1 MRPLF
6 KLLAYKSGTA
16 SEPASTSTRNTGLR
30 RGACPR
36 FVHRRG
42 VATVE
47 LAISLPILLML
58 VVGAI
63 EGANFI
69 FLKQSVT
76 VAAYESAHIACQAGG
91 TSDEARTR
99 AQQILDARTIEGSN
113 ITFDPPSVED
123 AQRGELVA
131 VTVSAPASANSIG
144 LRRFFNT
151 QTVTATVNMLKD

>member
-1 MRPLF
+1 
-6 KLLAYKSGTA
+6 
-16 SEPASTSTRNTGLR
+16 
-30 RGACPR
+30 
-36 FVHRRG
+36 

-47 LAISLPILLML
+47 LAISLPVLLML

-69 FLKQSVT
+69 FLKQSIT

-91 TSDEARTR
+91 TSDEARSR
-99 AQQILDARTIEGSN
+99 AQQILDARTIEGSD
-113 ITFDPPSVED
+113 ITFDPPAVED

-144 LRRFFNT
+144 LRRFFST